1 MDFSLT
7 RELEMLRNMVREFAE
22 SELAPNA
29 LSLDEKGKFSFDA
42 LKKVAKLGLVGI
54 VTSKE
59 YGGSEMGH
67 LARMITIEE
76 ISRVYPPLGFYL
88 ENVQTGMYILQNFG
102 SEEQKRKYPPPSLP
116 RGRDHLSCPYRVNRW
131 F

>member
-7 RELEMLRNMVREFAE
+7 RELEMLRNMVQEFAE

-29 LSLDEKGKFSFDA
+29 LSLDEKGEFPFDVV
-42 LKKVAKLGLVGI
+42 KKVAKLGLVGI
-54 VTSKE
+54 VSSKE

-76 ISRVYPPLGFYL
+76 ISRVYLPLGFFF
-88 ENVQTGMYILQNFG
+88 ETG
-102 SEEQKRKYPPPSLP
+102 
-116 RGRDHLSCPYRVNRW
+116 
-131 F
+131 